1 MTDLRTS
8 SDSLAVAVVT
18 GGHSF
23 EVPAYARLWRD
34 LDGIDAYVQS
44 LEDWSDDVA
53 GVRDEYD
60 AVVFYNMH
68 TFTPT
73 GDEPWPMTKAKAA
86 LEALGETRQGIV
98 IWHHALVAF
107 PDWPY
112 WRELTAIDKVVI
124 DVSFNETMPIAV
136 VDPGHPITSGVRA
149 FDIVDETYA
158 MADPSGD
165 IHALLTAEHPKSMNV
180 VGWTSKHRNARVFCL
195 QLGHDGKAWAQP
207 ELQTL
212 LRNGIMWTANSS
224 QGSEF
229 V

>member
-23 EVPAYARLWRD
+23 EVPAFARLWRD

-73 GDEPWPMTKAKAA
+73 GDEPWPMTKAKSA
-86 LEALGETRQGIV
+86 LEALGEARQGIV

-107 PDWPY
+107 PEWRY
-112 WRELTAIDKVVI
+112 WRDLTAIDKVVI
-124 DVSFNETMPIAV
+124 DVSFNETMPVTVA
-136 VDPGHPITSGVRA
+136 DADHPITNGVGA
-149 FDIVDETYA
+149 FEIVDETYA

-165 IHALLTAEHPKSMNV
+165 IHVLLRTDHPRSMSL
-180 VGWTSKHRNARVFCL
+180 VGWTSAHRNARVFCF

-207 ELQTL
+207 EFRTL
-212 LRNGIMWTANSS
+212 LRNGIMWSGERS
-224 QGSEF
+224 
-229 V
+229 